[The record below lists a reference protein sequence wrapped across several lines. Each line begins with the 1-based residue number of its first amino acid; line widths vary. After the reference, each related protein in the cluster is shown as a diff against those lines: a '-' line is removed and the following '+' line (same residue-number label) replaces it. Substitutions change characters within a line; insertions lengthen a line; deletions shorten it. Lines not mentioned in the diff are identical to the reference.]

1 MQKGKFSE
9 KIREK
14 IRIHKKKVFNS
25 RFLRCFLVSLFYG
38 YIRLV
43 FFTSRIKV
51 NDSAS
56 GLEEIFK
63 KNKSIIFSLWHQ
75 DIILANFAVKA
86 FRWQGISYEY
96 SALASKHND
105 GRMISDV
112 ISFFNKTKIIYG
124 SSNSKRR
131 VGKGIDVSSFRKIFQ
146 TLKKPN
152 QCFLVTP
159 DGPRGPAKEI
169 KGHVCNIAV
178 LTKTP
183 IVTLKC
189 QASKKIVLDS
199 WDNFVIPLPFSKIKI
214 SFSSPIFFDKK
225 QVVNSAIL
233 QKSMP

>member
-1 MQKGKFSE
+1 MQKGRFSE

-14 IRIHKKKVFNS
+14 IRIHKRKIFNNY
-25 RFLRCFLVSLFYG
+25 FLRCFLVFLFYG

-43 FFTSRIKV
+43 FLTSRIKV
-51 NDSAS
+51 NASAS

-75 DIILANFAVKA
+75 DIILANFAAKA
-86 FRWQGISYEY
+86 FRWQGGLYQY
-96 SALASKHND
+96 TALASKHND
-105 GRMISDV
+105 GRIVSDIISL
-112 ISFFNKTKIIYG
+112 FNKTKIIYG
-124 SSNSKRR
+124 SSNSKGR

-152 QCFLVTP
+152 QCFFITP

-169 KGHVCNIAV
+169 KGHVCDIAV

-183 IVTLKC
+183 ILTLKC

-225 QVVNSAIL
+225 QVINSAIV